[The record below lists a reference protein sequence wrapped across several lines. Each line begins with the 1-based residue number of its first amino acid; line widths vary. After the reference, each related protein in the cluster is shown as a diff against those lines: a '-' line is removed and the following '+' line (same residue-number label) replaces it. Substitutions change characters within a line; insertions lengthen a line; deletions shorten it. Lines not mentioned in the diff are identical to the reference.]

1 MSIEESLMPF
11 YGDPPF
17 RPLREQ
23 PVPKVPRAN
32 QVFEP
37 MVFLPATTKTQSL
50 SDLHN
55 SFCPTQQRTNNM
67 ASRVILITGC
77 STGVGLATATL
88 LARSGHVVYASM
100 RNLAKK
106 DELQKAAAEAGA
118 LPENLHF
125 TQLDVTND
133 ESVASAIGTT
143 P

>member
-1 MSIEESLMPF
+1 MAILLFDHSKAA
-11 YGDPPF
+11 GT
-17 RPLREQ
+17 Q
-23 PVPKVPRAN
+23 G
-32 QVFEP
+32 
-37 MVFLPATTKTQSL
+37 TKGQS
-50 SDLHN
+50 
-55 SFCPTQQRTNNM
+55 SFCTNGGFCLPPQKLRVCLTPTQQLLPKRTNNM